1 MGPTNRLALAAQ
13 LLLVVAV
20 VVVVLVLVPVV
31 VKVGIRDHTADD
43 CRHGNIIIR
52 HFHRNVVS

>member
-1 MGPTNRLALAAQ
+1 VGPTTRLALAAQ

-43 CRHGNIIIR
+43 CRHGNIILR
-52 HFHRNVVS
+52 HFH